1 MKENIEIETIH
12 DIAGAAIS
20 IERTPDFFQ
29 VAQQLSEFIHGL
41 PLDQPTNDRLVA
53 LMVDQVQQAER
64 GAFAHGFRLG
74 MDFTECGQGKGVRRS
89 VKPLILS

>member
-1 MKENIEIETIH
+1 MKESVDFETIH
-12 DIAGAAIS
+12 DIEGTAIA

-74 MDFTECGQGKGVRRS
+74 MDFTECDKGKGMRRP
-89 VKPLILS
+89 VQPMILS

>member
-1 MKENIEIETIH
+1 MRFETIH
-12 DIAGAAIS
+12 DIEGTAIA

-64 GAFAHGFRLG
+64 GAFAHGFRMG
-74 MDFTECGQGKGVRRS
+74 MEFERRERNSGVL
-89 VKPLILS
+89 PLPKSKLPIS

>member
-1 MKENIEIETIH
+1 MKGTMKFETIH
-12 DIAGAAIS
+12 DIEGTAIA

-64 GAFAHGFRLG
+64 GAFAHGFCMG
-74 MDFTECGQGKGVRRS
+74 IDFAVCGQGKGVRAPA
-89 VKPLILS
+89 KPLIIS

>member
-1 MKENIEIETIH
+1 MRENIELDTIH
-12 DIAGAAIS
+12 DIEGVAIA

-41 PLDQPTNDRLVA
+41 PLDQTTNDRLVA

-64 GAFAHGFRLG
+64 GAFAHGFRMG
-74 MDFTECGQGKGVRRS
+74 MYFMRGGQGKGVRIP
-89 VKPLILS
+89 VKPLVLS